1 MTATLI
7 GTATAS
13 INNGSFDPDG
23 GAVTLAQVPPGPY
36 TPGTTSVTLN
46 VTDSASQ
53 TTSCAA
59 NVTVNPFAPGASFGF
74 EEASGTTVVDS
85 SGNGNNGTFNAVN
98 GPTRVTGGRF
108 GKAMQFDG
116 VDDLITVADSNSL
129 DLTSAATLMA
139 WVKPTNASG
148 WRNILTKQ
156 NGSDLAYSMYSN
168 NNASGVG
175 QPTGYVMIGGTARSV
190 AAVDSAVAGKWIHV
204 AVTYGGGSLKM
215 YVNGVLERTLAVTG
229 NIPVTSGPLWL
240 GGNQI
245 WLDEFFSGVLDEV
258 RIMGATLSESDIRTL
273 MVTPVVPGTTAPAT
287 SATGLVASYNFDD
300 GTATD
305 KTGLGHNG
313 TLGGAVSAAGQF
325 GNALSFN
332 GTSNYVTINDAN
344 DLDFTTGM
352 TLEAWVR
359 PASVT
364 GWQSLILKQGP
375 SGLVYAMYG
384 SDAASHST
392 GWCESPASTA
402 TCARRIRWR

>member
-1 MTATLI
+1 MTVSLSDNGGTANGGVNTSAPQSFTITIVDPPPVAQCQPVTVTATLI

-175 QPTGYVMIGGTARSV
+175 QPTGYVMIGGTARRSRR
-190 AAVDSAVAGKWIHV
+190 S
-204 AVTYGGGSLKM
+204 
-215 YVNGVLERTLAVTG
+215 
-229 NIPVTSGPLWL
+229 
-240 GGNQI
+240 
-245 WLDEFFSGVLDEV
+245 
-258 RIMGATLSESDIRTL
+258 
-273 MVTPVVPGTTAPAT
+273 TAPWRASGST
-287 SATGLVASYNFDD
+287 S
-300 GTATD
+300 
-305 KTGLGHNG
+305 
-313 TLGGAVSAAGQF
+313 
-325 GNALSFN
+325 
-332 GTSNYVTINDAN
+332 
-344 DLDFTTGM
+344 
-352 TLEAWVR
+352 R
-359 PASVT
+359 
-364 GWQSLILKQGP
+364 
-375 SGLVYAMYG
+375 
-384 SDAASHST
+384 
-392 GWCESPASTA
+392 
-402 TCARRIRWR
+402 